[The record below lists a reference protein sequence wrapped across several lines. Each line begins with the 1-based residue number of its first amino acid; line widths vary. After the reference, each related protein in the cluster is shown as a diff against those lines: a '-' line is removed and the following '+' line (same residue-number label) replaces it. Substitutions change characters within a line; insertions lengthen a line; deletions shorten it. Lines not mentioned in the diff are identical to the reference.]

1 MTATTTTNIRRN
13 HERRADTAEDLIRDA
28 QRILYAAGVH
38 RSASWVA
45 RTVRQY
51 ITHVSGKGFPFG
63 AYLVNRVQLNAEQR
77 HAIRSRPDLAY
88 VLDYADPTGETAV
101 RNVMKERP

>member
-1 MTATTTTNIRRN
+1 MTVTTTTGIRRN
-13 HERRADTAEDLIRDA
+13 HERRGDTAEMLIREA
-28 QRILYAAGVH
+28 QQILYAAGVH

-51 ITHVSGKGFPFG
+51 VSHVSGKGFPFG
-63 AYLVNRVQLNAEQR
+63 VYLVNRVQLNAEQR
-77 HAIRSRPDLAY
+77 LAIRSRPDLAY

-101 RNVMKERP
+101 RNVMKGRP